1 MNLNDEQ
8 GFLSDKFE
16 DWSGEPIPNGWND
29 IEAKLGHKDRGK
41 RFFWIFFP
49 AILMA
54 AAFAYLGSR
63 PDPVGLVASKE
74 TQSVPSLATP
84 SNTTKS
90 GAARSPMAS
99 SGSQSF
105 EKVAS
110 VETDATVSSGISS
123 NQPTENTISGTS
135 SHTETAE
142 VQKGTKRSSDPS
154 NIVIASGSR
163 IRTRHSPLSARNEGS
178 RTNRSSDQ
186 QLVAGPVG
194 GGTRTITRIRDRH
207 STLSTSPSAGA
218 DQDNTR
224 TSSSTSG
231 SPETGLESAQ
241 NNLQQAKQDLA
252 FLSGKNTILVLA
264 LEQLGRP
271 QEVPMPETLPLGIV
285 PEKKPMAGAYFYSFG
300 LQSGIATNRIQLR
313 HSETQYQLKLRNP
326 DAIQSGLVSVS
337 GRFHY
342 KALSWLETYAAV
354 QLGVFRQVLDFDNKS
369 RTPSTYN
376 VSYAGS
382 GNSYQADPIWQT
394 RHERLSQTLVFTST
408 EIGVRPQLFN
418 SASGPFAGMVIWTR
432 LFQSSKS
439 SLGEGS
445 SFGSSAASIAFGYR
459 AGYRLAF
466 SNIWFLEGSVAGLP
480 NELLPQTPGLQVVPT
495 LYSLSLNRK
504 F

>member
-8 GFLSDKFE
+8 GFLSDKFD

-63 PDPVGLVASKE
+63 PDPVGIAANKDAQSTSTLSSKSNATNSAAAS
-74 TQSVPSLATP
+74 
-84 SNTTKS
+84 
-90 GAARSPMAS
+90 SPMAS
-99 SGSQSF
+99 AGSQSF
-105 EKVAS
+105 EKVAPGQIEETSPS
-110 VETDATVSSGISS
+110 VPSQ
-123 NQPTENTISGTS
+123 QPTDNSGKNTSPS
-135 SHTETAE
+135 SETTG
-142 VQKGTKRSSDPS
+142 VQKETQRVADPS
-154 NIVIASGSR
+154 TIVIASGSR
-163 IRTRHSPLSARNEGS
+163 IRTRHSPLSARNERS
-178 RTNRSSDQ
+178 RTHRSSDQ
-186 QLVAGPVG
+186 QLALGPING
-194 GGTRTITRIRDRH
+194 GARTINRIRDRH
-207 STLSTSPSAGA
+207 STLSVSPTTGSGEE
-218 DQDNTR
+218 NSIY
-224 TSSSTSG
+224 SSSANG
-231 SPETGLESAQ
+231 SSDNGLESV
-241 NNLQQAKQDLA
+241 QANQPKANPDLA
-252 FLSGKNTILVLA
+252 LLSGKKAFLVLA
-264 LEQLGRP
+264 PEQLGQP
-271 QEVPMPETLPLGIV
+271 QEVPISGTIPQGIV
-285 PEKKPMAGAYFYSFG
+285 PEKTPMAGAYFYSFG

-326 DAIQSGLVSVS
+326 EAIQSGIVSVS

-342 KALSWLETYAAV
+342 KALSWLETYASV
-354 QLGVFRQVLDFDNKS
+354 QMGVFRQVLDFDNTYRK
-369 RTPSTYN
+369 PATYN
-376 VSYAGS
+376 VSYAGN

-466 SNIWFLEGSVAGLP
+466 SNIWFIEGSVAGLP

-495 LYSLSLNRK
+495 IYSLSLSRK